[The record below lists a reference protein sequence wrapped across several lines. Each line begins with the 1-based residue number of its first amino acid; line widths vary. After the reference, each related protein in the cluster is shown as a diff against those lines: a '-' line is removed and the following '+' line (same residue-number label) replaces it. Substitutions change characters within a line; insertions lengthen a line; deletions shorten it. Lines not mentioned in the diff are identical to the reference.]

1 MYIKEILEYLI
12 WPAFII
18 ISLLVIKFSLAAYEK
33 KYPPKEESVE

>member
-18 ISLLVIKFSLAAYEK
+18 ISWFAIKFSLDAYEK
-33 KYPPKEESVE
+33 KFPPKEEHIE